1 MKFSGPIGEL
11 IEFAIGGGW
20 GSEIPKDNHSRVAV
34 IRGTDIPRITA
45 ADFTSV
51 PFRYESDKKI
61 VNRILSPG
69 DIVLETAGG
78 SSANGQY
85 TGRTLLITQ
94 EILDVLGPTICASF
108 CKKIVLRKDLVSPK
122 YFYYYMQN
130 LYKSGR
136 VASYDSQSTGISNF
150 QYETFVNNE
159 YLELPPLNIQTSLAT
174 LLSNLQEKI
183 NENTRI
189 SKTLEDITQTIFRS
203 WFIDFDPV
211 KAKLNGE
218 KPIGM
223 NDETAALFPDSF
235 EESELGLIPKGWKSG
250 SLGDLFELQ
259 GGFAF
264 KSSSWTDT
272 GVPVVK
278 IGSVKPGF
286 IDFGQVSY
294 VSEEFAN
301 EIPDDYRLTAG
312 SLVVGLTGYVGE
324 VGLARTHFPV
334 PLINQRVAKFKS
346 KSGYWKLPFIYC
358 LTRNPKFKATVEE
371 LATGT
376 AQQNVSNAQ
385 ILSMPIVKPTKEV
398 LTYFEDM
405 LNSYFEQIIN
415 LADENETLK
424 GLRDSLL
431 PRLISGELEIPEE
444 MLAS

>member
-1 MKFSGPIGEL
+1 MKFEVVKLGEYLTLQKGISYTSSNLVDNSDSGLLTINAFTP
-11 IEFAIGGGW
+11 GGGYKPN
-20 GSEIPKDNHSRVAV
+20 SEKPYEGNIDTNYLLSDGDVLVAMTEQDSGLLASPLV
-34 IRGTDIPRITA
+34 INRGK
-45 ADFTSV
+45 TS
-51 PFRYESDKKI
+51 F
-61 VNRILSPG
+61 
-69 DIVLETAGG
+69 
-78 SSANGQY
+78 ANL
-85 TGRTLLITQ
+85 TFS
-94 EILDVLGPTICASF
+94 LDVGRFVKKQEGLEPRYIFNLLRIPAFRIRAAYGDSGSTVQRLPYEALYEQKVPKPTLE
-108 CKKIVLRKDLVSPK
+108 V
-122 YFYYYMQN
+122 QN
-130 LYKSGR
+130 
-136 VASYDSQSTGISNF
+136 AIINF
-150 QYETFVNNE
+150 IDK
-159 YLELPPLNIQTSLAT
+159 LD
-174 LLSNLQEKI
+174 EKI
-183 NENTRI
+183 FTNSST
-189 SKTLEDITQTIFRS
+189 SKTLEDIAQTIFKS

-211 KAKLNGE
+211 KAKMNGE

-223 NDETAALFPDSF
+223 DDETAALFPDSF

-272 GVPVVK
+272 GVPVIK

-324 VGLARTHFPV
+324 VGLARSHFPV

-346 KSGYWKLPFIYC
+346 KSEEWKLPFIYC
-358 LTRNPKFKATVEE
+358 VTRNPKFKATVEE

-385 ILSMPIVKPTKEV
+385 ILSIPIVKPTKEV

-424 GLRDSLL
+424 SLRDSLL
-431 PRLISGELEIPEE
+431 PRLISGELQIPEE

>member
-1 MKFSGPIGEL
+1 MKFKKYRIGQLGKVVTGKTPSTKNLDYWSGEFPFITIPDLNNSPYIRKSARMLSQLGAASIQNQLLPANTVLMSCIATVGKCGITTQPSFTNQQINAVIPNSL
-11 IEFAIGGGW
+11 IEPKFMYYLFRNLGAEMARFGSGGTVYLNI
-20 GSEIPKDNHSRVAV
+20 SKSLFESMEVSIPTSIEIQ
-34 IRGTDIPRITA
+34 A
-45 ADFTSV
+45 A
-51 PFRYESDKKI
+51 
-61 VNRILSPG
+61 
-69 DIVLETAGG
+69 
-78 SSANGQY
+78 
-85 TGRTLLITQ
+85 
-94 EILDVLGPTICASF
+94 
-108 CKKIVLRKDLVSPK
+108 
-122 YFYYYMQN
+122 
-130 LYKSGR
+130 
-136 VASYDSQSTGISNF
+136 ISNIL
-150 QYETFVNNE
+150 EVLDSKIENNNA
-159 YLELPPLNIQTSLAT
+159 L
-174 LLSNLQEKI
+174 
-183 NENTRI
+183 
-189 SKTLEDITQTIFRS
+189 SKTLGDIAQTIFKS

-211 KAKLNGE
+211 KAKMNGE
-218 KPIGM
+218 KLVGM
-223 NDETAALFPDSF
+223 DDETAALFPDSF

-272 GVPVVK
+272 GVPVIK

-301 EIPDDYRLTAG
+301 EIPGDYRLTAG

-346 KSGYWKLPFIYC
+346 KSGDWKLPFIYC
-358 LTRNPKFKATVEE
+358 VTRNPKFKATVEE

-385 ILSMPIVKPTKEV
+385 ILSIPIIKPTKEV

-405 LNSYFEQIIN
+405 LKSYFEQIIN

-431 PRLISGELEIPEE
+431 PRLISGELQIPEE